1 MEQLKPILEH
11 KFWILLGVALILP
24 VAGWW
29 MASND
34 LAAEISTRQSAV
46 EKAFK
51 DVPPSANVPNASWSE
66 GLNALNAERQ
76 EEISAASAGL
86 WEAQRKYMTFPPAV
100 QRFIDPKTFRGKIPS
115 LGRDYYRRDY
125 THEIQRIRKL
135 AEPLEADGSGK
146 IHLPEE
152 VIPRVEAGKWD
163 GPLIPGDTEVWDA
176 QEDIWLLSSLLES
189 IQRVNRNANSIVEA
203 PVKELVKIR
212 LRGGSRDD
220 INLRAKGIR
229 PAAAPAAQQSGNTRR
244 RGGSSRREDDDNNDD
259 LMKSLLNTGK
269 GSQQSTSGSGFGGM
283 AFDLN
288 ELFGSMW
295 PNASPDFSTS
305 EGSVM
310 GQADRGGSWFD
321 SQSRDKKA
329 ESSES
334 IVRYIDNT
342 PDQNFVTRG
351 FFLHLIMDHR
361 EVPELLAQLSS
372 SQFPVE
378 ILRVHQVKY
387 TGGGKLPS
395 FPTDPA
401 AAAPTPAPT
410 TARLTDPMNRTV
422 VRVDP
427 AVDVYRRAMNDP
439 ALANVAVAG
448 IITVYRPPVSDGVNA
463 VAQAPQG
470 GASQA
475 APPAAAPAQTAS
487 VPSAPPSVPAAAA
500 PAANGA
506 GAGAAPASPAEN
518 KPAGDSPPAAGSP
531 TPPGDKSTPSGD
543 AAAPAAESAA
553 APPADTDAKQSPP
566 AGEKQPPA
574 KESETGSPP
583 AETEAKP

>member
-11 KFWILLGVALILP
+11 KFWILLAVALILP

-51 DVPPSANVPNASWSE
+51 DVPPSSNVPNASWAE

-76 EEISAASAGL
+76 QEISAASAGL

-100 QRFIDPKTFRGKIPS
+100 QRFIDPKAFRGKIPS

-125 THEIQRIRKL
+125 THEIRRIRKL
-135 AEPLEADGSGK
+135 ADPLEADGTGK
-146 IHLPEE
+146 VHLPEE
-152 VIPRVEAGKWD
+152 VIPRVPEGKWD
-163 GPLIPGDTEVWDA
+163 GPLIPGDVEVWDA
-176 QEDIWLLSSLLES
+176 QEDIWLLGSLMES
-189 IQRVNRNANSIVEA
+189 MQRVNRNANSIVEA
-203 PVKELVKIR
+203 PIKEVAKIR

-229 PAAAPAAQQSGNTRR
+229 PASAPAAQQASKPQRR
-244 RGGSSRREDDDNNDD
+244 GGGSSRREDDDTNDD
-259 LMKSLLNTGK
+259 LMKSLLNSGK
-269 GSQQSTSGSGFGGM
+269 GGQQSSSGSGFGGM

-305 EGSVM
+305 EGSMM
-310 GQADRGGSWFD
+310 GQGDRGGSWFD
-321 SQSRDKKA
+321 SQGRDKKA
-329 ESSES
+329 ESSET
-334 IVRYIDNT
+334 IVRYIDDT

-361 EVPELLAQLSS
+361 EVPELLAQLTS

-387 TGGGKLPS
+387 TGGGRLPS
-395 FPTDPA
+395 FTTDA
-401 AAAPTPAPT
+401 ATAAPPPT
-410 TARLTDPMNRTV
+410 TARLTDPMNRTA

-427 AVDVYRRAMNDP
+427 AVDIYRRAMNDP

-448 IITVYRPPVSDGVNA
+448 IITVYRPPASDGLNA
-463 VAQAPQG
+463 VVQAPQG
-470 GASQA
+470 GA
-475 APPAAAPAQTAS
+475 PPAAAPGQTAS
-487 VPSAPPSVPAAAA
+487 VPGAPPSAPAAAA

-506 GAGAAPASPAEN
+506 GTAPANAAEN
-518 KPAGDSPPAAGSP
+518 KPAGDSPPAAGSAAP
-531 TPPGDKSTPSGD
+531 AGESSAPPSGD
-543 AAAPAAESAA
+543 ASAPAAESAA
-553 APPADTDAKQSPP
+553 PP
-566 AGEKQPPA
+566 AGSDAEKSPPSDEKQPPA
-574 KESETGSPP
+574 QESDSGSPP
-583 AETEAKP
+583 AEKDAKP